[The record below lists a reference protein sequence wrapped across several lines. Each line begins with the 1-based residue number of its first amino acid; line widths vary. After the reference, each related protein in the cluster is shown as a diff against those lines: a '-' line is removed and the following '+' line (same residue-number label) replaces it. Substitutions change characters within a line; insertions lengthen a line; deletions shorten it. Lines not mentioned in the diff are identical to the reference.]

1 MRYASINC
9 VCVGV
14 SFSFFFPSFF
24 PRFLSRF
31 FLTRQIP
38 PRPDTELSMSR
49 LNRAKSPANAMSPPT
64 ATAARNLTF
73 DNNNNLVIEGEGQ
86 TLEVRDNNTARKPTC
101 RAFFFVIENLV
112 SRF

>member
-14 SFSFFFPSFF
+14 SFSFFSPSFF

-73 DNNNNLVIEGEGQ
+73 DNNKNLVIEGEGQ

-101 RAFFFVIENLV
+101 RAFFFCY
-112 SRF
+112 